1 MQRLLLFFFV
11 LGYFYSAQAQI
22 EGYWDKE
29 RAFSKEITVTTKERF
44 ILSIDELPPGT
55 TELVYRITLLDDN
68 QKTTNS
74 LISVLKAIP
83 DPTGISQ
90 GSAGAILLLSKIAGD
105 DQCTYAIF
113 SNSDE
118 AKNYKQNGS
127 TKKACWVQPMPVS
140 KDARRLTVSSTSCFS
155 THTLWFGFDSANW
168 IMDQRILVEV
178 VPWVNSKLSTGW
190 TSNAKNEV
198 IDLCASTELAQQLA
212 PSQAY
217 CGCVLERITAKYTYA
232 EYTKLLAAEKAKAY
246 SENSA
251 ICFVETNGEALRYAN
266 QQQLRESF
274 IAEKKFGEA
283 IKQSLVLLDS
293 PKTTSAD
300 YTTLGWLY
308 VVTKQYD
315 KALLYLYQAVAKDP
329 TDLTAQ
335 VTLAHAYLFHD
346 DFPQAKAI
354 YKKYQAQN
362 VNEQLSWKSKVEQDF
377 AEFETLGITN
387 SNYKR
392 VIRMLE

>member
-1 MQRLLLFFFV
+1 MQKLILFFFA
-11 LGYFYSAQAQI
+11 LGQFYTAQAQL

-44 ILSIDELPPGT
+44 ILSVDELPAGT

-68 QKTTNS
+68 QKTTSS

-113 SNSDE
+113 SDADS

-127 TKKACWVQPMPVS
+127 TKKACWAQHTPVS
-140 KDARRLTVSSTSCFS
+140 KDARRHTVSSSSCFS
-155 THTLWFGFDSANW
+155 SQSIWFGFDSANW

-178 VPWVNSKLSTGW
+178 VPWVDSKLSSGW
-190 TSNAKNEV
+190 SSVTKNEV
-198 IDLCASTELAQQLA
+198 VELCASTELAKQLA

-217 CGCVLERITAKYTYA
+217 CGCVLERITTKYTYA
-232 EYTKLLAAEKAKAY
+232 EYIKLLAAEKAKAFT
-246 SENSA
+246 ENSA
-251 ICFVETNGEALRYAN
+251 ICFVETNGEAIRYNN
-266 QQQLRESF
+266 QQQFLAKYIEQ
-274 IAEKKFGEA
+274 KKFGEA
-283 IKQSLVLLDS
+283 IKIALLVLES
-293 PKTTSAD
+293 PKSSTAD
-300 YTTLGWLY
+300 YTQLGWLY

-315 KALLYLYQAVAKDP
+315 KALLYLQQAVVKDP

-354 YKKYQAQN
+354 YKKYQTQN
-362 VNEQLSWKSKVEQDF
+362 VSDSISWKSKIEQDF
-377 AEFETLGITN
+377 AEFTALGLPT
-387 SNYKR
+387 SNFKR
-392 VIRMLE
+392 VIRLVE